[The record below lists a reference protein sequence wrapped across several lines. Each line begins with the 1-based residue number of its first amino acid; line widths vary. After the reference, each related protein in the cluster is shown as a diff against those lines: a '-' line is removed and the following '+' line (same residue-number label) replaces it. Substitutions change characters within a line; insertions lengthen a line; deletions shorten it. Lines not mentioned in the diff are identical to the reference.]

1 MLYVGCT
8 AAYTQ
13 KGGDLARS
21 TRYLYPYC
29 IYAASGGDYEPVY
42 GYGYDHDHDFVHTR
56 FPQAENGVNND
67 NGAGM
72 TLAG

>member
-1 MLYVGCT
+1 M
-8 AAYTQ
+8 Q

-21 TRYLYPYC
+21 TRYLYPHC
-29 IYAASGGDYEPVY
+29 ISAASGGDYKPVY
-42 GYGYDHDHDFVHTR
+42 GYGHSHGHGHDNYAHTR
-56 FPQAENGVNND
+56 FPQAGNGVNND